1 LEVFERLSAACKIR
15 PRAVKIGHTS
25 MPTST
30 PRTFVVA
37 VNNTKVVQ
45 DNFLSS
51 PCLRGNHPHQIIL
64 QEGWESASLAY
75 NDAMEKSQNDVV
87 VFVHQ
92 DIILPEQWTSDLDR
106 ALLHLEDTDS
116 NWGVVGCY
124 GETLSDNGLGY
135 IYSSGLGLLGRPFE
149 QPAPVQTLDEI
160 VLIVRRGSG
169 IRFDP
174 SLPHFHLY
182 GTDIC
187 MRAESMGKRNYAIP
201 AFCIHNTRQPL
212 VLPTEFYECHRR
224 IRRIWWNRL
233 PIRSTCLTIT
243 RSNLWLYERR
253 IAEMF
258 LKYVKRKQIGGHRR
272 DDVPGLIEEV
282 NALLERGQYASSSSQ
297 GLEPDRRA
305 ALEADQ

>member
-1 LEVFERLSAACKIR
+1 M
-15 PRAVKIGHTS
+15 G
-25 MPTST
+25 TST

-45 DNFLSS
+45 DNFFSS
-51 PCLRGNHPHQIIL
+51 ACLRSNHPHQVIL
-64 QEGWESASLAY
+64 QEGWASASLAY
-75 NDAMEKSQNDVV
+75 NDAIERSQNDVI
-87 VFVHQ
+87 VFAHQ

-106 ALLHLEDTDS
+106 ALHGLESSDP
-116 NWGVVGCY
+116 NWGVIGCY
-124 GETLSDNGLGY
+124 GETLADNGRGY
-135 IYSSGLGLLGRPFE
+135 IYSSGLGLLGQPFE

-160 VLIVRRGSG
+160 VLILRKGSG

-174 SLPHFHLY
+174 GLPHFHLY

-187 MRAESMGKRNYAIP
+187 MRAESMGKRNYVIP

-224 IRRIWWNRL
+224 IRRIWWDRL

-243 RSNLWLYERR
+243 RSNVWLYRRR
-253 IAEMF
+253 INE
-258 LKYVKRKQIGGHRR
+258 LLLEYVKRKQVGGHRR

-282 NALLERGQYASSSSQ
+282 NGLLERRRCDGSSAQ
-297 GLEPDRRA
+297 EWKQTA
-305 ALEADQ
+305 APLSKLTIE